1 MVVPAHQKPEGCR
14 RPLDA
19 GWILE
24 FRTVSSVVGAPR
36 SAWSVG
42 GQNDDDLAMS
52 VANSGGRA
60 GNASGCREK
69 LSQGLAPEVERAASG
84 LEVNRRLRI
93 AGDYDVAFLRSHC
106 YSPRNSG
113 DRFSRK

>member
-1 MVVPAHQKPEGCR
+1 MLSLRDGDLSQRFRLDSKLMVVPAHQKPEGCR

-52 VANSGGRA
+52 VANSGSRA
-60 GNASGCREK
+60 GNASGR
-69 LSQGLAPEVERAASG
+69 RAAAGSAVVEPG
-84 LEVNRRLRI
+84 RRE
-93 AGDYDVAFLRSHC
+93 A
-106 YSPRNSG
+106 
-113 DRFSRK
+113 